1 MLIKALRS
9 GLRRQALGLALAMA
23 AGLAQAGPK
32 EDFAEGEKAYDRGD
46 VVTAMDFL
54 RKAADA
60 GHARAQARL
69 GFILDRSEFDDEA
82 VKYFRLSARQGDA
95 EGEYGL
101 ATMYIS
107 GEGVK
112 KDMAEAKRLLIQ
124 SAGKGHAP
132 AVQVLAG
139 AYIKG
144 ELQMAPGEEAQ
155 VSGWLR
161 GAADGGYLPAIDA
174 VVKALEAG
182 TFGFAADAKLAA
194 EYRAKADEL
203 RGKAKKPRK
212 EARK

>member
-1 MLIKALRS
+1 MGIEDLRTGSRRVALCV
-9 GLRRQALGLALAMA
+9 AMVIA
-23 AGLAQAGPK
+23 AGLVHAGPQ

-46 VVTAMDFL
+46 VVTAMEFM

-60 GHARAQARL
+60 GHAKAQARL

-82 VKYFRLSARQGDA
+82 VKYFRLSAQQGEA
-95 EGEYGL
+95 EGEFGL
-101 ATMYIS
+101 ATMHIS

-112 KDMAEAKRLLIQ
+112 KDMPEAKRLLML
-124 SAGKGHAP
+124 SAGRGHAP

-144 ELQMAPGEEAQ
+144 ELKMAPGEETQ

-174 VVKALEAG
+174 VVKALETG
-182 TFGFAADAKLAA
+182 GFGFAPDAKLAA

-203 RGKAKKPRK
+203 RGRNKKARK
-212 EARK
+212 EAKK